1 MKPKIAVFDF
11 AGCEGCEVKIANLEE
26 HIIDLVRAV
35 NVVSF
40 REVVKEHSDGYD
52 IAFIECSIHRPGT
65 VGSRPRVDPRCQ
77 KQVRIGPD
85 SEYNS

>member
-1 MKPKIAVFDF
+1 MKPKIAVFGS
-11 AGCEGCEVKIANLEE
+11 ANCEGCEVKIANLEE
-26 HIIDLVRAV
+26 RIIDLVQAV

-40 REVVKEHSDGYD
+40 SEVVKEHSDSYD
-52 IAFIECSIHRPGT
+52 IAFIEGSIHRPRT
-65 VGSRPRVDPRCQ
+65 VGPRPRVDPRCQ

>member
-40 REVVKEHSDGYD
+40 REVVKEHSDSYD
-52 IAFIECSIHRPGT
+52 IVFIEGSIHCLGT
-65 VGSRPRVDPRCQ
+65 VGSRSRVDPSGQ

-85 SEYNS
+85 REYNS